1 MRITRRWLA
10 ALLLALG
17 LLPGVDRVLLA
28 HAHAHESTSPWLS
41 AAGPGNQARGA
52 DAGWLDCAACHAR
65 ATLDTLGFDAHPER
79 HGAAPA
85 AAPVAATAAAPSAPC
100 LDAPSA
106 RGPPL
111 RIV

>member
-17 LLPGVDRVLLA
+17 ILPGVDRILLA
-28 HAHAHESTSPWLS
+28 HVHTSASPVLS
-41 AAGPGNQARGA
+41 AAAHGEDARGA
-52 DAGWLDCAACHAR
+52 RAGWLDCAACHAR
-65 ATLDTLGFDAHPER
+65 AALDALGFDAHPER

-85 AAPVAATAAAPSAPC
+85 APPLSAPAATPAAFHGETPP
-100 LDAPSA
+100 A